1 MRVSA
6 IHRGQFFIFALW
18 VRSTKFTLWVRDFH
32 CDSWGRLVKI
42 VRSGETAGGWSG
54 WSVGRFPRALAM
66 RPRPK
71 GRSGKAVAESMRRVG
86 QQQPLPPTRKTGSN
100 TSNLTTRRLRGGC
113 RWRRPTHYTGHP
125 VSRCRCCNRSEFW
138 RRWMRA
144 TLPRDLCDLGHI
156 RGGQFD
162 GGGRTVAI
170 PMLPA
175 RKIAQNT
182 FARHPTLAAAFSLLH
197 SVESGVLLLRLL
209 LQKLL
214 AVARLLL
221 FSRKLLDFVVVV
233 KVVVVVEHPT
243 LHPTLMRVGCK
254 VGCSTT
260 TTTFTTTTKSNN
272 FRENNNNLATANNFC
287 NNNRN
292 SNTPL
297 STECKRENAA
307 AKVGC
312 LAKVFCAIFRA
323 GSGAIATVRPPPSN

>member
-1 MRVSA
+1 MAGQVRPGRSIYWAIGLVSRQSVESVSRWWRRMPWLKFSGNCCRWVGGDGRIVATASRVW
-6 IHRGQFFIFALW
+6 R
-18 VRSTKFTLWVRDFH
+18 
-32 CDSWGRLVKI
+32 
-42 VRSGETAGGWSG
+42 
-54 WSVGRFPRALAM
+54 SVGRM
-66 RPRPK
+66 
-71 GRSGKAVAESMRRVG
+71 
-86 QQQPLPPTRKTGSN
+86 
-100 TSNLTTRRLRGGC
+100 
-113 RWRRPTHYTGHP
+113 
-125 VSRCRCCNRSEFW
+125 
-138 RRWMRA
+138 
-144 TLPRDLCDLGHI
+144 
-156 RGGQFD
+156 
-162 GGGRTVAI
+162 VAI
-170 PMLPA
+170 ALLPA

-323 GSGAIATVRPPPSN
+323 GRSAIATIRPTDRQTRLAVATIRPSPPTHRQQLPENFNQGILRHHRLTDSTDCRLTSPIAQ